1 MAQMLTQYSS
11 HANTI
16 ADTVR
21 AAFAKTK
28 VGDCT
33 VEMTAP
39 EGSTQGG
46 KLALQHI
53 TLRPADAPSALV
65 IGSLNAGEK
74 RAEIRAFSEVAAVH
88 ETRFKKAAAF
98 DRSLYASFV
107 NELAEV
113 LLAFG
118 IEAVRAEEPAES
130 IVAEAPAAPSVRV
143 ESPLKAD
150 DDIAL
155 PMSTPSPMAKLA
167 GLAAF
172 ALALFATV
180 IWVWVRE

>member
-11 HANTI
+11 HATTI

-53 TLRPADAPSALV
+53 TLRPADAPSGLV

-74 RAEIRAFSEVAAVH
+74 RADIRAFSEVAAVH
-88 ETRFKKAAAF
+88 ETRFKKAVAF
-98 DRSLYASFV
+98 DRTLYSTFV

-118 IEAVRAEEPAES
+118 IEAVRAEDPPES
-130 IVAEAPAAPSVRV
+130 RTGEARVEAPTAAARV
-143 ESPLKAD
+143 EAATDTQIEPLRR
-150 DDIAL
+150 
-155 PMSTPSPMAKLA
+155 SPMAKVA
-167 GLAAF
+167 GLAVF

>member
-98 DRSLYASFV
+98 DRSLYTTFV

-118 IEAVRAEEPAES
+118 IEAVRAEDPVES
-130 IVAEAPAAPSVRV
+130 AAPEAAAPSVRV
-143 ESPLKAD
+143 APLLKSD
-150 DDIAL
+150 DDVVL